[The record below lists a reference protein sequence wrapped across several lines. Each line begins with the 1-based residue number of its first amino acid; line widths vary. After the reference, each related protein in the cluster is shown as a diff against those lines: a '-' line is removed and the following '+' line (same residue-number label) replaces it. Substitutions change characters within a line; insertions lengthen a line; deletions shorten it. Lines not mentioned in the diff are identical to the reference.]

1 MACQQMKLQRA
12 KIFSQRKL
20 RSFVKEVSGKL
31 WPIEDRKTDSDCVR
45 PGPEQEQMWA
55 KTNRFALNLISL
67 GGLFQLFGPDIN
79 RCMCR
84 EAGRSWLLYQVM
96 VVKCTFYRLTN

>member
-55 KTNRFALNLISL
+55 KANRFALNLISL
-67 GGLFQLFGPDIN
+67 
-79 RCMCR
+79 
-84 EAGRSWLLYQVM
+84 EAFFNFLVQISTDVCAEKLAEVGF
-96 VVKCTFYRLTN
+96 CIRLWW

>member
-67 GGLFQLFGPDIN
+67 EAFFNFLFQI
-79 RCMCR
+79 
-84 EAGRSWLLYQVM
+84 
-96 VVKCTFYRLTN
+96 